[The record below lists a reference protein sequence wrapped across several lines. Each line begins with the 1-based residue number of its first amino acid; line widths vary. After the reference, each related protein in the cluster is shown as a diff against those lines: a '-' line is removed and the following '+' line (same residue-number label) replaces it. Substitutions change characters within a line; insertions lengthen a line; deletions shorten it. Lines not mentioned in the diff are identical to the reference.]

1 MNIISIITLI
11 TNILAIL
18 VLCVGLFF
26 KIENPKSKAV
36 YGYVIAGGM
45 IPYMLM
51 LSVFVIADLIIGH
64 NFSSGL
70 LILCVISPFII
81 GKLVRYETLKKY
93 TTIQILC
100 FLVSMIWIF
109 IEYYRI

>member
-1 MNIISIITLI
+1 MNIITLTALI
-11 TNILAIL
+11 FNILAIL

-45 IPYMLM
+45 IPYMLT
-51 LSVFVIADLIIGH
+51 LSNFAFYDSFIRH
-64 NFSSGL
+64 NFWSLL

-93 TTIQILC
+93 TVIQILC
-100 FLVSMIWIF
+100 FCVSLVVLCLK
-109 IEYYRI
+109 

>member
-26 KIENPKSKAV
+26 KIENPKGKAI

-45 IPYMLM
+45 IPYMLA
-51 LSVFVIADLIIGH
+51 LSIYVLADMIINCH
-64 NFSSGL
+64 YWSIL

-93 TTIQILC
+93 TLIQILC
-100 FLVSMIWIF
+100 FCASLVVLCIN
-109 IEYYRI
+109 